1 MNNRVNVL
9 DHRQI
14 FILSTLPEG
23 SWFGDFNAFLNVK
36 SGFTFV
42 AHYEP
47 DDTEFASDDQVR
59 IMLLMCPVE
68 KFLQLLKDYP
78 QTNKWMIERSILRRN
93 YFKQI
98 QDILYKRHEVD
109 KIFGHAKYRGR
120 VLEEAELQGLHERVA
135 SKVTR
140 QSQKININPLDL
152 DDREKLTDDD
162 ICELN
167 VGTEIDD
174 ANA

>member
-36 SGFTFV
+36 SGFTYV
-42 AHYEP
+42 AHFEP
-47 DDTEFASDDQVR
+47 DDVEFVSDDQLR

-98 QDILYKRHEVD
+98 
-109 KIFGHAKYRGR
+109 
-120 VLEEAELQGLHERVA
+120 
-135 SKVTR
+135 
-140 QSQKININPLDL
+140 
-152 DDREKLTDDD
+152 
-162 ICELN
+162 
-167 VGTEIDD
+167 
-174 ANA
+174 